1 MKRIIIDTDPGD
13 DDAAA
18 ILFCLGSGVVQV
30 EAITVV
36 AGNVEVEKCARN
48 ALMVLEA
55 AGRSDIPVYVG
66 ASKPLLRAPRFAK
79 WIHGEDGLGDTNL
92 PLPKSKPAPG
102 YAALEIVR
110 RVMESP
116 EELTILCLA
125 ALTNVAIA
133 ITIEPRIKER
143 IKEIAVMGGAVRTG
157 GNVTPVAS
165 FNIVVD
171 PEAAFIVYQS
181 GIPVVQVGLDV
192 CDHVTETDAHLAM
205 VANAHT
211 PVTDFIIKVLE
222 FRRTKAMMPVA
233 GPRGEIRQIQSH
245 IRAKPG
251 STDVRLNDVVAAG
264 YVVVPT
270 LFRGEK
276 IYITIET
283 KGEETAGMTVA
294 DFRGQLGKDP
304 NATVLLEVNG
314 QALADRWTRDIIN
327 CGR

>member
-1 MKRIIIDTDPGD
+1 
-13 DDAAA
+13 
-18 ILFCLGSGVVQV
+18 
-30 EAITVV
+30 
-36 AGNVEVEKCARN
+36 
-48 ALMVLEA
+48 
-55 AGRSDIPVYVG
+55 
-66 ASKPLLRAPRFAK
+66 
-79 WIHGEDGLGDTNL
+79 
-92 PLPKSKPAPG
+92 
-102 YAALEIVR
+102 
-110 RVMESP
+110 
-116 EELTILCLA
+116 
-125 ALTNVAIA
+125 
-133 ITIEPRIKER
+133 
-143 IKEIAVMGGAVRTG
+143 VRTG

-192 CDHVTETDAHLAM
+192 CDHVTETDAH
-205 VANAHT
+205 T

-222 FRRTKAMMPVA
+222 FRRTQAVMPVV

-245 IRAKPG
+245 IRARPG

-264 YVVVPT
+264 YVVDPT
-270 LFRGEK
+270 LFRGEN

>member
-1 MKRIIIDTDPGD
+1 MKHIIIDTDPGD

-30 EAITVV
+30 EALTVV

-55 AGRSDIPVYVG
+55 AGRLDIPVYVG
-66 ASKPLLRAPRFAK
+66 AGKPLVRAPRFAK

-92 PLPKSKPAPG
+92 PEPHGKPAAG
-102 YAALEIVR
+102 YAALEIIR

-116 EELTILCLA
+116 EEITILCLA
-125 ALTNVAIA
+125 ALTNLATAIS
-133 ITIEPRIKER
+133 IEPRIKER
-143 IKEIAVMGGAVRTG
+143 IKEIVVMGGAVRTG

-165 FNIVVD
+165 FNIFVD
-171 PEAAFIVYQS
+171 PEAAYIVYQS
-181 GIPVVQVGLDV
+181 GIPIVQVGLDV
-192 CDHVTETDAHLAM
+192 CDRVTETDAHLEQIE
-205 VANAHT
+205 NAHT
-211 PVTDFIIKVLE
+211 PVTDFLTKVLE
-222 FRRTKAMMPVA
+222 FRRTKAVMPVV

-245 IRAKPG
+245 IRATPG

-264 YVVVPT
+264 YVVDPN

-283 KGEETAGMTVA
+283 QGAETAGMTVA

-304 NATVLLEVNG
+304 NATVLLDVQGAE
-314 QALADRWTRDIIN
+314 LADRWTRDIIR